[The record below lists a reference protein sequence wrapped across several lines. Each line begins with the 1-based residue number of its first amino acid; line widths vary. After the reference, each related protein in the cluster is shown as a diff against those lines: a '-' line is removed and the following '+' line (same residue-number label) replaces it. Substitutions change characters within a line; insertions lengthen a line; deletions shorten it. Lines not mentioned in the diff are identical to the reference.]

1 MHQSPAQERAAG
13 LFPFVSELVKKRWRK
28 MLKWAPRI
36 HTAAQG
42 SVPALLCCHIIELKR
57 NKSDFHTDSLLALCL
72 ATVESN
78 FASAGGEAV
87 TGAEYP
93 LFVRTADASRGES
106 AVFLAQKAP
115 ME

>member
-1 MHQSPAQERAAG
+1 
-13 LFPFVSELVKKRWRK
+13 

-57 NKSDFHTDSLLALCL
+57 NKSDFHTDSLLTLCL

-115 ME
+115 IE